1 MSWSIT
7 VNGVQDYD
15 QFPPEVIEQ
24 MITQHIAY
32 PSDMMKALQLAKDC
46 GFKSAVLT
54 GMRTPNPYGG
64 DEVVDISVRG
74 MLEATD
80 FQSEMK
86 KILKAGPNA

>member
-7 VNGVQDYD
+7 VNNVQSYD
-15 QFPPEVIEQ
+15 QFPDNIIEQ
-24 MITQHIAY
+24 MLTQHIAY
-32 PSDMMKALQLAKDC
+32 PGDMMKALKLAKDC
-46 GFKSAVLT
+46 GFSSAVLT

-86 KILKAGPNA
+86 KILQAGPDA